1 MKDTVLKMLDDLKD
15 DVIFY
20 IYKDVIHVDIDD
32 FVGFD
37 DDYNEI
43 FRDYTDPDGVDKLLD
58 YLDKYALYTKGEL
71 YTIYYLQDCIVK
83 VGYTSFD
90 I

>member
-1 MKDTVLKMLDDLKD
+1 MKDTILKMLDDLKD
-15 DVIFY
+15 DAIFY

-43 FRDYTDPDGVDKLLD
+43 FRDYTDPDGVDKFLD

-71 YTIYYLQDCIVK
+71 YTTYYLQDCIVK
-83 VGYTSFD
+83 IGYTSFD